1 MKFTVKQF
9 LLIFISLLL
18 ISCIGIINTLHKE
31 NRELQNDL
39 SISKSNE
46 KALLITEDTLNN
58 KVRELQL
65 TAQQLSYL
73 NDSIIRRLESVRR
86 ELKIKDDDLKSLQY
100 MSSRS
105 DKVDT
110 IIFRDTIFKERDF
123 KIDTVISD
131 KWYKL
136 NLNLEYP
143 NKIIANPSFSSE
155 KYIIIS
161 TKRESIDPPK
171 KCWLL
176 RLFQKKHTV
185 VEVNVIEESPYI
197 KNKQQR
203 FIEIVK

>member
-31 NRELQNDL
+31 NQELQNDL

-86 ELKIKDDDLKSLQY
+86 ELKIKDEEF
-100 MSSRS
+100 
-105 DKVDT
+105 T
-110 IIFRDTIFKERDF
+110 IYIFK
-123 KIDTVISD
+123 K
-131 KWYKL
+131 
-136 NLNLEYP
+136 
-143 NKIIANPSFSSE
+143 
-155 KYIIIS
+155 
-161 TKRESIDPPK
+161 
-171 KCWLL
+171 
-176 RLFQKKHTV
+176 
-185 VEVNVIEESPYI
+185 
-197 KNKQQR
+197 
-203 FIEIVK
+203 

>member
-1 MKFTVKQF
+1 M
-9 LLIFISLLL
+9 
-18 ISCIGIINTLHKE
+18 
-31 NRELQNDL
+31 
-39 SISKSNE
+39 
-46 KALLITEDTLNN
+46 
-58 KVRELQL
+58 
-65 TAQQLSYL
+65 
-73 NDSIIRRLESVRR
+73 
-86 ELKIKDDDLKSLQY
+86 KSLQY
-100 MSSRS
+100 ISSRS

-110 IIFRDTIFKERDF
+110 IIFRDTIFKEKDF
-123 KIDTVISD
+123 KIDTVVSD

-161 TKRESIDPPK
+161 TKKESIDPPK

>member
-31 NRELQNDL
+31 NQELQNDL

-86 ELKIKDDDLKSLQY
+86 ELKIKDNDLKSLQY